1 MNNNINRNNMDQV
14 SGIFNSLSNL
24 EPLLENLH
32 QVGIEEEDINILMT
46 DQTKNYYAANSNG
59 NDNEFSKNALGNN
72 NKMPEGLST
81 GAVSGGLLGALIGG
95 LTLIGSLVVPGAGL
109 LAAGPI
115 VGALTGGA
123 TGAVAGGLIGALTGM
138 GIPDD
143 KAQEYNKA
151 LNEKNS
157 NNVLVVVNLPS
168 ERAQEIRSVFERYSG
183 QKVKVN

>member
-1 MNNNINRNNMDQV
+1 MDQV

-46 DQTKNYYAANSNG
+46 DQTKNYYAANSN
-59 NDNEFSKNALGNN
+59 DNEFSKNALGNN
-72 NKMPEGLST
+72 NKMSEGLS
-81 GAVSGGLLGALIGG
+81 
-95 LTLIGSLVVPGAGL
+95 
-109 LAAGPI
+109 
-115 VGALTGGA
+115 

-157 NNVLVVVNLPS
+157 NNVLVIVNSPG
-168 ERAQEIRSVFERYSG
+168 ERVQEIRSVFERYSG